1 MCGIIKEL
9 KKGQFCGF
17 KLSTYFLLPLQ
28 NLLTQYLNK
37 LLEITWRHVKR
48 KVTFFSCGMECFV
61 VEESWFLLQNEL
73 YQICSGVTN
82 TIKRLGK
89 IYVLNHHHGTREK
102 TSVFSTSTGKWIE
115 ILFKADTGYKL
126 FFKWLLPTFEIL
138 KLSTFITLFSKN
150 TEPLLY
156 TIHIYFLLHNRHNL
170 KVCTTCR
177 LPLIL
182 YF

>member
-102 TSVFSTSTGKWIE
+102 TSVFSTSTGKRIVLELTMGTNSFSNGCFQLLRSSNWVHSLPYLAKIQSHYY
-115 ILFKADTGYKL
+115 IPYIFTFYCITG
-126 FFKWLLPTFEIL
+126 
-138 KLSTFITLFSKN
+138 IT
-150 TEPLLY
+150 
-156 TIHIYFLLHNRHNL
+156 
-170 KVCTTCR
+170 
-177 LPLIL
+177 
-182 YF
+182 